1 MRSKRREIA
10 AGTAAATAMSSNNN
24 QALAA
29 TSAVSIN
36 AIIFGFAI
44 VLAIGQACAGEFDSI
59 LRWRNIG
66 PYRGGRTRADLRR
79 AVAAERFLHGAGEW
93 RRF

>member
-29 TSAVSIN
+29 ASAASIN
-36 AIIFGFAI
+36 AIIFGVRDCF
-44 VLAIGQACAGEFDSI
+44 GYRAGMRWGIRFDSALAEYWTLSRRSDTRH
-59 LRWRNIG
+59 LRC
-66 PYRGGRTRADLRR
+66 